1 MTIQAGPVGFP
12 LLVRKYPNKCI
23 QKKDRQVKK
32 KIQKIVN
39 DNGTVTMKKTLE
51 ILFNLMYN
59 FG

>member
-1 MTIQAGPVGFP
+1 MYSEKRSSG
-12 LLVRKYPNKCI
+12 
-23 QKKDRQVKK
+23 KK

-39 DNGTVTMKKTLE
+39 DNGTVTMKKPLE

>member
-1 MTIQAGPVGFP
+1 MYLEKRSSG
-12 LLVRKYPNKCI
+12 
-23 QKKDRQVKK
+23 KK
-32 KIQKIVN
+32 KIVN